1 MRECRATCPQLSG
14 RRATVSSQRASRLEA
29 NGSRHDIAHPDA
41 SGTVSGVR
49 TDARRAL
56 GRRGEA
62 LAAAHLR
69 SLGFSMLAR
78 NARTRYGEI
87 DLIAFD
93 GRTLVF
99 AEVKT
104 RRVGARQRRIRAD
117 QQPLS
122 TLGSR
127 QRARL
132 RRLAA
137 AWLRAERERR
147 PAARAIRF
155 DAIGVVLDTD
165 ERLRG
170 LEHLEGAW

>member
-1 MRECRATCPQLSG
+1 MAP
-14 RRATVSSQRASRLEA
+14 
-29 NGSRHDIAHPDA
+29 A
-41 SGTVSGVR
+41 SGIESPGASQTR

-56 GRRGEA
+56 GRRGEQ
-62 LAAAHLR
+62 LAATHLC
-69 SLGFSMLAR
+69 SLGFSVLAR
-78 NARTRYGEI
+78 NVRTRHGEI

-104 RRVGARQRRIRAD
+104 RRVGARQRSIRAD

-122 TLGSR
+122 ALGSP
-127 QRARL
+127 QQMRL

-147 PAARAIRF
+147 PSARTIRF
-155 DAIGVVLDTD
+155 DAIGVVLDTRD
-165 ERLRG
+165 RLRR